1 MVNKIV
7 PLGVYMKQVKATLKY
22 GKTING
28 WRKKMLVV
36 FTVMFLLFLCI
47 MIAMPFILGK
57 AYYEDKTIK
66 FAIVSCIAGCAI
78 GFLLFLTL
86 AVCNVKRNRIISEW
100 MKDAVTLKAKV
111 KKCDIGF
118 DLFGPNTVSVSFSY
132 KKKKIVKRSGGNCFV
147 GYPKIFLLFLGD
159 NRESLYSPRYDEV
172 MFV

>member
-1 MVNKIV
+1 
-7 PLGVYMKQVKATLKY
+7 MKEVKATLKY

-28 WRKKMLVV
+28 WQKRMLFV

-66 FAIVSCIAGCAI
+66 FTVASCIVLFSVC
-78 GFLLFLTL
+78 FLLFLTL
-86 AVCNVKRNRIISEW
+86 TALNVKRNKEISEW
-100 MKDAVTLKAKV
+100 LKDTVTLKAQV
-111 KKCDIGF
+111 KKDDVGIS
-118 DLFGPNTVSVSFSY
+118 LYGPNTVVVKFSY
-132 KKKKIVKRSGGNCFV
+132 KKKNIVKKSRGNYFF

-159 NRESLYSPRYDEV
+159 NREILYSPRYDEV